1 MKQMHVWVS
10 GFVQGVGY
18 RVFIRKEA
26 KRRGFTGWVQ
36 NLPDG
41 RVEAVIQTTGV
52 EKELRDFIPQLE
64 KGSYFAQVKTVV
76 VEWEESEEIDSEFTI
91 LR

>member
-18 RVFIRKEA
+18 RVFTRKQA
-26 KRRGFTGWVQ
+26 RKRLFTGWVK

-41 RVEAVIQTTGV
+41 RVEAIVQS
-52 EKELRDFIPQLE
+52 ENEQELRAFIPVLE
-64 KGSYFAQVKTVV
+64 KGSYFAQVKAVV
-76 VEWEESEEIDSEFTI
+76 VEWEVPSEMFAEFTI